1 MTNTPKLAVS
11 GYRGIWG
18 DTLTIDTAKKYAQS
32 FGLFIKESGPRQGL
46 GLTVLVGRDG
56 RESGPAIRDAIIPVL
71 ESMGIDVIDGD
82 VLPTPTVLLAVR
94 ENKYDGAIIITAS
107 HNPIEYNGL
116 KFVTASGFF
125 TDESEVEKIKK
136 YFSSPLEEYPQG
148 EVDDSRPPRLLST
161 ESILTGSVHLS
172 HLSTE
177 AQGLAV
183 GSLSQLHPQDGNK
196 IQSELIKMHS
206 DKILSHIDVELIKSK
221 NFKVAVDMTNGA
233 ASVMDPYLFEQLDIE
248 LIPINNVAD
257 GKFTHK
263 PEPLKQNLG
272 EIEKLVLDSGADIGF
287 AQDPDADRLV
297 VINEKG
303 EMISEEYTIAL
314 AVEAVLSVG
323 DHDGGTVVV
332 NMSTSQMNAD
342 IAEKYGSKCIRSKV
356 GEANVVGEMIKNN
369 SIIGGEG
376 GGGAI
381 YPTMNFARD
390 SFSTLAL
397 ILEILAKRNLKVSE
411 LVDTLPTYFMKKD
424 KVDVSGSLSEM
435 YSKLK
440 THFLEAQIN
449 ELDGIRLD
457 FADRSWIHL
466 RPSNTEPIIRLYGEA
481 NTPEKIE
488 ELFSE
493 TKALF

>member
-1 MTNTPKLAVS
+1 MTQMKLAVS

-18 DTLTIDTAKKYAQS
+18 DTLTVDIAKKYTAA
-32 FGLFIKESGPRQGL
+32 FGLFTKEVSPKPGFGL
-46 GLTVLVGRDG
+46 RVLIGRDG
-56 RESGPAIRDAIIPVL
+56 RESGPEIAEAIIPVL
-71 ESMGIDVIDGD
+71 EGMGVEVVYGN

-125 TDESEVEKIKK
+125 TNEEEVEKIKK
-136 YFSSPLEEYPQG
+136 YFNSPLEESSQVEVG
-148 EVDDSRPPRLLST
+148 ELHPS
-161 ESILTGSVHLS
+161 SILIAKTTATDS
-172 HLSTE
+172 
-177 AQGLAV
+177 
-183 GSLSQLHPQDGNK
+183 NK

-206 DKILSHIDVELIKSK
+206 DKILSHIDVEMVKSK
-221 NFKVAVDMTNGA
+221 KFKVAVDMTNGA
-233 ASVMDPYLFEQLDIE
+233 ASVMDPYLFEKLGIE

-272 EIEKLVLDSGADIGF
+272 EIEKLVRDTGADIGF

-303 EMISEEYTIAL
+303 EMISEEYTITL
-314 AVEAVLSVG
+314 AVEAVLSLG
-323 DHDGGTVVV
+323 DHTNETIVV

-342 IAEKYGSKCIRSKV
+342 IAEKYGAKCIRSKV

-397 ILEILAKRNLKVSE
+397 ILELLAKRNLKVSE
-411 LVDTLPTYFMKKD
+411 LVDTLPQYFMKKD
-424 KVDVSGSLSEM
+424 KVDVVGNLEEM
-435 YSKLK
+435 YLKLK
-440 THFLEAQIN
+440 THFPGAQAN
-449 ELDGIRLD
+449 ELDGLRLD
-457 FADRSWIHL
+457 FADKSWIHL

-481 NTPEKIE
+481 QSQEKIDN
-488 ELFSE
+488 LFTE
-493 TKALF
+493 AKGLF

>member
-1 MTNTPKLAVS
+1 MANTPKLAVS

-18 DTLTIDTAKKYAQS
+18 DTLTIDIAKKYAQS
-32 FGLFIKESGPRQGL
+32 FGLFIKESNPRPGL
-46 GLTVLVGRDG
+46 GWTVLIGRDG

-71 ESMGIDVIDGD
+71 ESMGINVIDGD

-116 KFVTASGFF
+116 KFITASGFF
-125 TDESEVEKIKK
+125 TDENQVEKIKK
-136 YFSSPLEEYPQG
+136 YFDVSEREYIVP
-148 EVDDSRPPRLLST
+148 
-161 ESILTGSVHLS
+161 
-172 HLSTE
+172 
-177 AQGLAV
+177 
-183 GSLSQLHPQDGNK
+183 GSLAQAVEASRAKIQQDFMRADGNN
-196 IQSELIKMHS
+196 ISSELIKMHS

-221 NFKVAVDMTNGA
+221 KFKVAVDMTNGA
-233 ASVMDPYLFEQLDIE
+233 ASVMDPYLFEQLGIQ

-272 EIEKLVLDSGADIGF
+272 EIETLVKNSGADIGF

-323 DHDGGTVVV
+323 DHSGDTVVV

-342 IAEKYGSKCIRSKV
+342 IAEKYGVKCIRSKV

-397 ILEILAKRNLKVSE
+397 ILELLAKRNLKVSE

-440 THFLEAQIN
+440 AHFSEAQIN
-449 ELDGIRLD
+449 ELDGLRLD

-466 RPSNTEPIIRLYGEA
+466 RPSNTEPIVRLYGEA
-481 NTPEKIE
+481 TTQEKIE
-488 ELFSE
+488 ELFNE